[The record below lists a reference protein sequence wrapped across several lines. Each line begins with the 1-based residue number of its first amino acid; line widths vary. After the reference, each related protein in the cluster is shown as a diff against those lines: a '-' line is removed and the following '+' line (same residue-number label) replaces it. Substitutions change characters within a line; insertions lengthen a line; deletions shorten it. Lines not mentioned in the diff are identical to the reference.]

1 MLGGFSILSFFLLGE
16 EGIARSIIFSLL
28 ELGYLSDSWVSPGR
42 PSRAV
47 RIVVVVEVRMDGCMG
62 EILGQSLIPYIVFT
76 FQVALLCFALV
87 CWVLAINLSQVNE
100 LTGSTTNAPSFV
112 RSRLCSVDK

>member
-42 PSRAV
+42 LSRAV
-47 RIVVVVEVRMDGCMG
+47 PIVVVEVRMDGCME
-62 EILGQSLIPYIVFT
+62 EILGQSLISYIVFV
-76 FQVALLCFALV
+76 FQVALRCFALV
-87 CWVLAINLSQVNE
+87 C
-100 LTGSTTNAPSFV
+100 
-112 RSRLCSVDK
+112 